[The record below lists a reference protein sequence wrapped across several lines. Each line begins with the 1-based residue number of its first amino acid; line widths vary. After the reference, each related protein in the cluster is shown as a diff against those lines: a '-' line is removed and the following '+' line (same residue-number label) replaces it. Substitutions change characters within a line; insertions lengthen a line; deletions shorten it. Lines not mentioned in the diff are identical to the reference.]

1 MANRSFVIREVG
13 SEDRKR
19 FAVVAHGEAFEGKW
33 KRKCLWVSGWYEKE
47 DDARADAHRTN
58 YPDYD

>member
-1 MANRSFVIREVG
+1 MEKAFVIREVG

-19 FAVVAHGEAFEGKW
+19 FAVVTHGEAFEGKW
-33 KRKCLWVSGWYEKE
+33 KRRCLWVGSWYEKE
-47 DDARADAHRTN
+47 DDARADAHRQN